1 MNVAIVDYNSG
12 NISSVINSF
21 KEVAKD
27 KVNIKVTS
35 DLEKIKSSDKVVLP
49 GQGSFKSC
57 IEALNS
63 IKGLVDALNEFA
75 INSKKPLL
83 GICVGLQMFADIGYE
98 EIETKGLGWISG
110 KVSKIDNQN
119 NKYKLPHIGWNQ
131 INILKDSKIFKNIEN
146 NSHMYFV
153 HSYEFIP
160 EDKNVISA
168 TTDYSSNIVCSVE
181 KENIFG
187 TQFHPEKS
195 DIIGLKIIQNFINL

>member
-1 MNVAIVDYNSG
+1 MNVTIVDYNSG

-27 KVNIKVTS
+27 KINIKVTS
-35 DLEKIKSSDKVVLP
+35 DLNKIKLSDKIVLP

-57 IEALNS
+57 VDALNS
-63 IKGLVDALNEFA
+63 INGLVETLNEFA
-75 INSKKPLL
+75 VTNKKPLL

-119 NKYKLPHIGWNQ
+119 KKFKLPHIGWNE
-131 INILKDSKIFKNIEN
+131 ISIVKESKIFKDIKNK
-146 NSHMYFV
+146 SHMYFV

-195 DIIGLKIIQNFINL
+195 DKIGLQIIRNFINL

>member
-1 MNVAIVDYNSG
+1 MNVTIVDYNSG

-27 KVNIKVTS
+27 KVNIEVTS
-35 DLEKIKSSDKVVLP
+35 DLNKIKSSDKVVLP

-57 IEALNS
+57 VDALNN
-63 IKGLVDALNEFA
+63 INGLTDSLNEFA
-75 INSKKPLL
+75 INNKKPLL

-98 EIETKGLGWISG
+98 ELETKGLGWISG
-110 KVSKIDNQN
+110 NVSKINNQN
-119 NKYKLPHIGWNQ
+119 GKYKLPHIGWNQ
-131 INILKDSKIFKNIEN
+131 INILKDSKIFKDIEN

-160 EDKNVISA
+160 EDKSVISA

-195 DIIGLKIIQNFINL
+195 DKIGLKIIQNFIEL